1 MLNDHRSLLL
11 KCSLATALLTGFLM
25 LPGAQQVRA
34 DGCQQRVSRADHNLH
49 EAIEDHGYESKQAE
63 HARHELREV
72 REACWNSDHRW
83 WDPDQKRW
91 HTDRDWDDNDHRD
104 YRHRDRDDQP
114 NYDPDRH

>member
-1 MLNDHRSLLL
+1 
-11 KCSLATALLTGFLM
+11 M

-34 DGCQQRVSRADHNLH
+34 DDCQQRVSRADHNLH

-63 HARHELREV
+63 HARHVLGEV

-91 HTDRDWDDNDHRD
+91 HADRDWDDNDHRD
-104 YRHRDRDDQP
+104 YRHQNRDDKP

>member
-34 DGCQQRVSRADHNLH
+34 DDCQHRVSRADHNLH

-63 HARHELREV
+63 HARHELRFFSPES
-72 REACWNSDHRW
+72 A
-83 WDPDQKRW
+83 
-91 HTDRDWDDNDHRD
+91 
-104 YRHRDRDDQP
+104 
-114 NYDPDRH
+114 